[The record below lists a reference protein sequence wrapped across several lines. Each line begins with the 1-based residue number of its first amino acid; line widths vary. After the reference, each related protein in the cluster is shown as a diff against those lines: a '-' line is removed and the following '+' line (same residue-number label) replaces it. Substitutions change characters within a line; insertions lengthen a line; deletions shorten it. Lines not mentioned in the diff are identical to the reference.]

1 MYSCKIEH
9 LTRNF
14 ISRYAFGGMEIIM
27 EITLEN
33 ITNYIDFLIKSGLQ
47 VTVHGRIAAFGGL
60 YRYNIHKN
68 DYCRAVK
75 RDNALFEKCIKQQ
88 KKVLAHCCGKSFF
101 GTCHACVSEFIYPI
115 RAGFI
120 SVSGYFENTPENAKK
135 LSDFINGENTVSAD
149 VLSKR
154 VYLKTE
160 IPDKSQIDTLLI
172 PLVCMCD
179 NFFSAEILENI
190 SFFDSVAAYIA
201 ENYTQNITMST
212 LSRRFGYSVSTLS
225 HMFKK
230 ESGKT
235 LPQYIEDI
243 RLNEACRL
251 LEHTEHTVS
260 EIAFSLGFCSANYFS
275 GIFKKRIGLSPIRYR
290 KKICFGKA

>member
-1 MYSCKIEH
+1 
-9 LTRNF
+9 
-14 ISRYAFGGMEIIM
+14 
-27 EITLEN
+27 
-33 ITNYIDFLIKSGLQ
+33 
-47 VTVHGRIAAFGGL
+47 
-60 YRYNIHKN
+60 
-68 DYCRAVK
+68 
-75 RDNALFEKCIKQQ
+75 
-88 KKVLAHCCGKSFF
+88 
-101 GTCHACVSEFIYPI
+101 
-115 RAGFI
+115 
-120 SVSGYFENTPENAKK
+120 
-135 LSDFINGENTVSAD
+135 
-149 VLSKR
+149 
-154 VYLKTE
+154 
-160 IPDKSQIDTLLI
+160 
-172 PLVCMCD
+172 MCD

-243 RLNEACRL
+243 RLSEACRL
-251 LEHTEHTVS
+251 LEHTAHTVS

-290 KKICFGKA
+290 KKMCFGKA